1 MCTLLLFN
9 FVPKMYHLLLLIVL
23 PLSYSVFSL
32 AHSFNPNLSNVT
44 DQHSLLQFKAAL
56 TDDPYNSLGNWTP
69 DLTFCNWTGVTC
81 RSLKQRVVSLN
92 LTGKGLEGF
101 ISPHLGNLSSL
112 RVLDLST
119 NALNGPIPPQL
130 GYLLDLQVLKLGKNR
145 LKGSIPNELGLL
157 QDLKVLRMGLND
169 LTGTIPPS
177 LANISTL
184 IDLFLKENNLH
195 GRIPVELSMLKQ
207 LSILQVR
214 QNQLVGSIPIAL
226 SNCTALWALSL
237 SNNQLRGQ
245 IPLVFGA
252 KLTNLQELYLWGNH
266 LTGSIPLSLA
276 NCSRLTQ
283 LQIEKNQLSGLIPT
297 ELGNLPFLERLYL
310 NDNQFVSDSSS
321 SLPFL
326 TAITNCSSLQQ
337 LRFHSNHLT
346 GVLPVSVA
354 HLSAKLS
361 VLSIGN
367 NRIRGNIPPH
377 IGNLTNLAW
386 LELNSNLLGGNIPQ
400 AFKGLEKLE
409 RLNMSNNKLQGSIP
423 REIGE
428 LKRLGELSLDQN
440 MLSGQIPDS
449 FGNLQQLRYLYLNQ
463 NQLSGKIPAS
473 LGNCSVL
480 ENLDLSYNKLSG
492 TLPPQVASLP
502 NLIGYLNLSSNSL
515 QGSLPFEIGKL
526 TRVEAIDLS
535 VNHFSSAI
543 PSTLE
548 SCVELQYLNIS
559 GNAFDGP
566 IPLSFQNLIS
576 LENMD
581 LSSNN
586 LSGTIPAKSLAK
598 LKMLQ
603 RLNFSFNNF
612 TGEVP
617 EEGIF
622 KNLSAASFKGNPGLC
637 GARLHLRKCPAATR
651 GEKHADHSLVRKIV
665 PFVAALI
672 ILCCFMLA
680 FYWSR
685 SCRGR
690 LMKDVALKVGHRR
703 ISYEELV
710 HATDNFSDNNLV
722 GVGSFGSVYKGILND
737 GTMAAVKIFNVQN
750 KEADK
755 SFTRECRVLSRVR
768 HRNLVGII
776 TSFSN
781 NEFKALVLPFMS
793 NGSLEK
799 RLYPPG
805 NADQSVRGLSFKER
819 LNIAMD
825 IAHGIEYLHHDS
837 SSQIV
842 HCDLKPANVLLD
854 DDMTAHVSDFGIA
867 SLVFANSS
875 MQDAL
880 SSALALKG
888 SVGYIAPEYGLGGRT
903 STKGDVYSY
912 GIVVLE
918 LVTGKKPTSDMF
930 AEELNLHKWKER
942 PTMREVA
949 RALQGMKTTLVATSG
964 GTVATSPLMA
974 SSGIEALLG
983 SGTAR
988 DGRASYSQ
996 TSSTL

>member
-1 MCTLLLFN
+1 MM
-9 FVPKMYHLLLLIVL
+9 PKMYHLLLVIVI
-23 PLSYSVFSL
+23 PLSDSVF
-32 AHSFNPNLSNVT
+32 AFVHSFNPNLSNAS
-44 DQHSLLQFKAAL
+44 DQHSLLQFKATL
-56 TDDPYNSLGNWTP
+56 TGDPYNSLGNWTP
-69 DLTFCNWTGVTC
+69 DLAFCNWTGVTC
-81 RSLKQRVVSLN
+81 SLVKQRVVCLN

-101 ISPHLGNLSSL
+101 ISLHLGNLSSL
-112 RVLDLST
+112 TVLDLSK

-145 LKGSIPNELGLL
+145 LKGSIPNELGFL
-157 QDLKVLRMGLND
+157 QDLKVFRMGMND
-169 LTGTIPPS
+169 LTGTNPPS

-195 GRIPVELSMLKQ
+195 GRIPVELSMFKQ

-245 IPLVFGA
+245 IPLEFGA
-252 KLTNLQELYLWGNH
+252 KLTNMQELYLWGNH

-283 LQIEKNQLSGLIPT
+283 LQIEKNQLSGLIST
-297 ELGNLPFLERLYL
+297 ELGNLLFLERLYL
-310 NDNQFVSDSSS
+310 NDNQFVSGSSS

-354 HLSAKLS
+354 HLSTKLS

-367 NRIRGNIPPH
+367 NRIRGNIPPQ
-377 IGNLTNLAW
+377 IGNLTNLA
-386 LELNSNLLGGNIPQ
+386 LLKLNNNLLGGNIPL

-473 LGNCSVL
+473 LSNCSVL

-535 VNHFSSAI
+535 VNHFSGVI
-543 PSTLE
+543 PNTLE
-548 SCVELQYLNIS
+548 SCVELRYLNIS

-603 RLNFSFNNF
+603 HLNFSFNNF

-637 GARLHLRKCPAATR
+637 GPRIHLRN
-651 GEKHADHSLVRKIV
+651 
-665 PFVAALI
+665 
-672 ILCCFMLA
+672 
-680 FYWSR
+680 
-685 SCRGR
+685 CRR
-690 LMKDVALKVGHRR
+690 PLMVKDVALKVGHRR
-703 ISYEELV
+703 VSYAELV

-737 GTMAAVKIFNVQN
+737 GTMAAVKILSLQN
-750 KEADK
+750 EEANK

-799 RLYPPG
+799 QLYPRG
-805 NADQSVRGLSFKER
+805 NDTNAEQSARGLNLKER
-819 LNIAMD
+819 LN

-837 SSQIV
+837 SNQIV

-875 MQDAL
+875 TQDAF
-880 SSALALKG
+880 SSALTLKG

-918 LVTGKKPTSDMF
+918 LVTGNKPTSDMF
-930 AEELNLHKWKER
+930 EGELNLHKWVSMAFPQRVEEIIDKCLLR
-942 PTMREVA
+942 DMRDEGMEEDEIYNC
-949 RALQGMKTTLVATSG
+949 LNPFIYGMKTSG

-996 TSSTL
+996 TSSTS